1 MGHLHDWWEALRAR
15 TLPWLHRWLA
25 LVGAYAE
32 GEVAPSSYA
41 LTAGLAPEALEV
53 RLHELGFVRN
63 PLAAFERRPG
73 GHEVG
78 SWARRESLLA
88 DRQLHVLLFRGPTPD
103 ETDVYAHEEASW
115 ITQPVAHYRQEAID
129 VVAGVR
135 AVRALFAE
143 AGLPVRTRADA
154 PQDAPVDDGGGD

>member
-1 MGHLHDWWEALRAR
+1 MGHLHDFWEGLRAR

-25 LVGAYAE
+25 VVGAYAE
-32 GEVAPSSYA
+32 GEVAESSYA
-41 LTAGLAPEALEV
+41 LTAELDAEALE
-53 RLHELGFVRN
+53 RKLHRLGFVRN

-88 DRQLHVLLFRGPTPD
+88 DRQLHVLLFAGPTGA

-115 ITQPVAHYRQEAID
+115 ITRPVAHYHKEAID
-129 VVAGVR
+129 VIAGVR
-135 AVRALFAE
+135 EVRRRFRE
-143 AGLPVRTRADA
+143 AGIPVRTRTDA
-154 PQDAPVDDGGGD
+154 PPDASQAG

>member
-1 MGHLHDWWEALRAR
+1 MGHLHDWWEALRAG
-15 TLPWLHRWLA
+15 TLPWLHRWLS
-25 LVGAYAE
+25 LLGAYAE
-32 GEVAPSSYA
+32 GRVAPSSYA
-41 LTAGLAPEALEV
+41 LTVELDPEALEA
-53 RLHELGFVRN
+53 RLHDLGFVRN

-88 DRQLHVLLFRGPTPD
+88 DRQLHVLLFDGANPG

-115 ITQPVAHYRQEAID
+115 ITHPVAHYRQEAID

-135 AVRALFAE
+135 AVRAAFRE
-143 AGLPVRTRADA
+143 AGLPVRTRSDA
-154 PQDAPVDDGGGD
+154 PPDAGAAA